1 MLLIFPTSVC
11 KSPGTLCASDVDAY
25 CAVRHPDQE
34 FLYQPGEQ
42 AMKQSM
48 NALAVIMLLATSMAA
63 SAQGFDGSPEMRGKF
78 ADPERLVQHLSRR
91 LDLDDTQQQ
100 ALANVVDAAAP
111 EMSELRE
118 SARANRDAIR
128 ELDVNDPDYDAKL
141 SNLARENGELA
152 STATLL
158 HGRLRAEMNA
168 LLTPEQ
174 RETLANLPKRS
185 GKRGHDQQK
194 QQR

>member
-1 MLLIFPTSVC
+1 
-11 KSPGTLCASDVDAY
+11 
-25 CAVRHPDQE
+25 
-34 FLYQPGEQ
+34 
-42 AMKQSM
+42 MKHSM

-78 ADPERLVQHLSRR
+78 ADPERLVEHMTRR
-91 LDLDDTQQQ
+91 LELDDDQQQ
-100 ALANVVDAAAP
+100 ALENVVDAAAP
-111 EMSELRE
+111 EMNALRE

-158 HGRLRAEMNA
+158 HGRLRAEINA

-174 RETLANLPKRS
+174 RETLANMPKRG
-185 GKRGHDQQK
+185 GKRGHDPQK
-194 QQR
+194 QR

>member
-1 MLLIFPTSVC
+1 
-11 KSPGTLCASDVDAY
+11 
-25 CAVRHPDQE
+25 
-34 FLYQPGEQ
+34 
-42 AMKQSM
+42 MKCSM
-48 NALAVIMLLATSMAA
+48 NALAVIVLLATSMAA
-63 SAQGFDGSPEMRGKF
+63 TAQGFDGSPEMRSKF
-78 ADPERLVQHLSRR
+78 ADPERLVEHLSRR

-100 ALANVVDAAAP
+100 ALANVVNAAAP
-111 EMSELRE
+111 EMNELRE

-141 SNLARENGELA
+141 SNLAVENGELA

-158 HGRLRAEMNA
+158 HGRLRAELNA

-174 RETLANLPKRS
+174 RETLASLPKR
-185 GKRGHDQQK
+185 GGNRGHDQQK